1 MRIEQILRDG
11 VAFFGSRE
19 ALVADRIAWT
29 YSDLDGKSD
38 RLAAA
43 LLREGLKT
51 GERVALYLENSPC
64 AVVSLFAV
72 LKAGL
77 IAVPVEASTL
87 DERVHSILTSG
98 DIAAIITQSR
108 LATCA
113 AAALAGTPAVRV
125 VVLVGGDRKVAPPAG
140 CISFEK
146 VTMARTAVSLP
157 RLADV
162 DAPAVVLGA
171 GYADGDAAV
180 PYTHAS
186 VVATSQS
193 VEDITHKVQHSLASL
208 YGFCGIVSALRGGA
222 TLHLTEP
229 GQAAF
234 VVRRQ
239 DEVPEL
245 LLAMAG

>member
-1 MRIEQILRDG
+1 MRIEEILRDS

-29 YSDLDGKSD
+29 YSDLDAKSD
-38 RLAAA
+38 RLAAS
-43 LLREGLKT
+43 LLREGLKA

-64 AVVSLFAV
+64 AVVSLFAA

-77 IAVPVEASTL
+77 VAVPVEASTAS
-87 DERVHSILTSG
+87 DRVQSIVG
-98 DIAAIITQSR
+98 RCDIAAIITQAR
-108 LATCA
+108 LASGA
-113 AAALAGTPAVRV
+113 AAALAGAPGVRV
-125 VVLVGGDRKVAPPAG
+125 VVLVGGDRKAAHPAG

-146 VTMARTAVSLP
+146 VTMARTSVSLQ
-157 RLADV
+157 RLADA
-162 DAPAVVLGA
+162 DAPAVLLGA
-171 GYADGDAAV
+171 GHSDSDTTA
-180 PYTHAS
+180 PYTHAAIVS
-186 VVATSQS
+186 ASQFA
-193 VEDITHKVQHSLASL
+193 EDMTQKAQHSLSSL
-208 YGFCGIVSALRGGA
+208 DGFCGIVSALRSGA

-239 DEVPEL
+239 EEVPEL